1 MRAVAGQPL
10 VMAAR
15 RGCPA
20 RFAEQGRLAL
30 AVENDG
36 ETDCWLGLGDGRD
49 TAGPFAAG
57 APSRYSHEFGPAGR
71 EQAHVHCWDRRD
83 RRGGGRCE
91 SKQNRS
97 RSFILWEGALKDY
110 WLIDDAAAPE
120 MADRH
125 EQLRAAVVVAKLK
138 LASIGPSA
146 TMSSFGMS
154 PEPAPIKPGDLVE
167 WARQVVLPRRK
178 SAASIL
184 AGHTKSRS

>member
-1 MRAVAGQPL
+1 MRAAAGQPL

-20 RFAEQGRLAL
+20 RFAEQGSLAI

-36 ETDCWLGLGDGRD
+36 EAHRGLGLGDGRD
-49 TAGPFAAG
+49 TAGPLATG
-57 APSRYSHEFGPAGR
+57 APSRYSHEFAPAGR
-71 EQAHVHCWDRRD
+71 EQAHVPCCDRRD
-83 RRGGGRCE
+83 RRGIARCE
-91 SKQNRS
+91 SKQSRS
-97 RSFILWEGALKDY
+97 RSFILWKRALKDY

-120 MADRH
+120 VADRH
-125 EQLRAAVVVAKLK
+125 DQLRAAVVVWKLK

-146 TMSSFGMS
+146 TMSSFRMS

-167 WARQVVLPRRK
+167 WARQVVLPLRK
-178 SAASIL
+178 SVASLL